1 MGPQFFIE
9 NFVRFFDYVRIVG
22 GLHVPGRTVRN
33 LRVMHSGNVLA
44 TTPVNLAVPG
54 INIRCGFAV
63 SFLAPE
69 FDPNQVSLTFE
80 LEDGTEHQ
88 VTGTEAV
95 HTYLRSEAAGNR
107 CDREFFGTLKKPGF
121 ERILELGSRARSE
134 ISRRHLFE
142 GKHYTGLD
150 IVQGPNVDV
159 VGDAHS
165 LSTCFEPDSFDALY
179 SVSTFEHLAMP
190 WKVALEVNK
199 VLRTGGLA
207 HFVTHQALGMHEL
220 PWDFWRYSD
229 TSWNSLFNKYTGF
242 RVLATFLGTPMML
255 VPFIYHDHWKGYE
268 GAVGFSTSSVV
279 VEKIG
284 PNNMEWNLDVAAVT
298 KGLYPA

>member
-1 MGPQFFIE
+1 MEPQFFVE

-22 GLHVPGRTVRN
+22 GLHVPGCAVKH
-33 LRVMHSGNVLA
+33 LRVMQSGRVLGTA
-44 TTPVNLAVPG
+44 PVNLSVPG
-54 INIRCGFAV
+54 LDVKCGFAV
-63 SFLAPE
+63 TFLAAE
-69 FDPNQVSLTFE
+69 FDPNEARLVFE
-80 LEDGTEHQ
+80 LEDGTDYQ
-88 VTGTEAV
+88 ITGTEAA

-107 CDREFFGTLKKPGF
+107 CDRQFFSKLRAPGF
-121 ERILELGSRARSE
+121 DRVLELGSRARSE

-142 GKHYTGLD
+142 GKQYTGLD

-165 LSTCFEPDSFDALY
+165 LSAHFQPDSFDALY

-190 WKVALEVNK
+190 WKVALEVHK
-199 VLRTGGLA
+199 VLRPGGLA
-207 HFVTHQALGMHEL
+207 YFVTHQALGMHEL
-220 PWDFWRYSD
+220 SWDFWRYSD
-229 TSWNSLFNKYTGF
+229 TSWNSLFNSYTGF
-242 RVLATFLGTPMML
+242 RVLETFLGSPMML

-268 GAVGFSTSSVV
+268 GAVGFSTSSVL
-279 VEKIG
+279 VEKCG